1 MLELSTH
8 VLVELYGKALNFQ
21 QPLYL
26 LDTLRKTDFRNAI
39 VSAVKESKV
48 FLGASIQLSGDHP

>member
-1 MLELSTH
+1 MMWMHPVKLR
-8 VLVELYGKALNFQ
+8 
-21 QPLYL
+21 YL